1 MAIPTLFVIDR
12 DGAVKDVVVGY
23 QSDRFA
29 QVEAT
34 VERLLATP

>member
-12 DGAVKDVVVGY
+12 DGTVRDVVVGY

-29 QVEAT
+29 EIEARF
-34 VERLLATP
+34 ENLLRSL